1 MIYVCKI
8 VFKIYKENYVK
19 FIDVVLLLIYLLNIL
34 QVKNINNI
42 LINKDLIYVEQMY
55 IIYQYKRYILFIL
68 IKKDFDI

>member
-8 VFKIYKENYVK
+8 VFKIYKKNYVK